1 MKVEEIKIISSGLIN
16 HKKKNFLFSKIL
28 ILYIKARIKIRFKK
42 RLGYKPDFKNP
53 KTYCEKLQWIKFNY
67 IFENKSIGIKSDKYL
82 VRFFLIKSGLEDILI
97 PLYGVWKNFNDIDWD
112 SMPKS
117 FVLKI
122 NNGSGE
128 NYRWI
133 IKDKKKVDFKKLEK
147 EISLIMDTK
156 YGYNYF
162 RGEFQYSMTEKLII
176 AEEFLQEDGGL
187 TDYKFYCFNGE
198 IEFFSVENKE
208 KERRSYFN
216 RDWSKNSV
224 AFYND
229 VPQPDQ
235 PYKKPKNFNRMLSIT
250 RKLSRGYPHI
260 RIDLY
265 NINGKIYFGEMT
277 FTPENGLTQ
286 WKPRELDRVYGD
298 LMDLD
303 ILKQHKG

>member
-1 MKVEEIKIISSGLIN
+1 M
-16 HKKKNFLFSKIL
+16 
-28 ILYIKARIKIRFKK
+28 
-42 RLGYKPDFKNP
+42 GYKPDFKNP